1 MQPAFAYKYR
11 TRAQPQPASETAS
24 SAASF
29 SFQGLSSTPEKSIRH
44 ARNKQPPQQPEDSC
58 KPQGRSSSAL
68 KLALVGAALVV
79 CAVKVS
85 LFGWCSLQSH
95 TAAMCSRCCQALT
108 LACYSQKAA
117 QPSLLCRCAILWQ
130 HTSGCLRR
138 VLQSSSTARDKPD
151 QTQSGGS
158 IRGSSRSRSRGRCSS
173 SSSCSRPC
181 RHLAP
186 WQRLAIQDPA
196 AVQPFLGT
204 RQPAACLLDLCSHL
218 FLHLIPGAAVAESSW
233 PGSVVAARM
242 AWWKPIITSWCN
254 LKIFWGASARQSWT

>member
-1 MQPAFAYKYR
+1 MLVAGLLTLQPAFAYKYR

-117 QPSLLCRCAILWQ
+117 QPSLLCRCYSVAAYLWLSAQGAPVLKHRQGQARLDSERRQ
-130 HTSGCLRR
+130 HKGQQQKQEQRQMQQQQQ
-138 VLQSSSTARDKPD
+138 LQQALPAPSSMAAPGYPRPSSSPAFLGYPPASSLPSGPMFPSFPAPD
-151 QTQSGGS
+151 P
-158 IRGSSRSRSRGRCSS
+158 RRGR
-173 SSSCSRPC
+173 
-181 RHLAP
+181 
-186 WQRLAIQDPA
+186 
-196 AVQPFLGT
+196 G
-204 RQPAACLLDLCSHL
+204 
-218 FLHLIPGAAVAESSW
+218 
-233 PGSVVAARM
+233 
-242 AWWKPIITSWCN
+242 
-254 LKIFWGASARQSWT
+254 